1 MHQEA
6 LGDINNEFNVKSL
19 VQPHSLQKEAI
30 VITDASEKTIGG
42 VLSQGRQPVICIEI
56 DDSSAVRLLKHRA

>member
-6 LGDINNEFNVKSL
+6 HGDINNELYVKSL
-19 VQPHSLQKEAI
+19 VQPHSLQKEAT

-42 VLSQGRQPVICIEI
+42 FFRKEEI
-56 DDSSAVRLLKHRA
+56 QLYVSR